1 MKLHVYFSLA
11 TDNLK
16 IAKWPLSQKRN
27 QTIEC
32 LKCDNILG
40 RLYFLKN
47 GQNWIRVIAMT
58 YPVLATQ
65 IEIDTDHNTTP
76 TFLVEYLYLQSGFGD
91 MRFEYALKLT
101 GAQVLTPTS

>member
-11 TDNLK
+11 SDNLK
-16 IAKWPLSQKRN
+16 IAKWPLSQAKRN
-27 QTIEC
+27 QAIEC

-65 IEIDTDHNTTP
+65 IEIDSDQNTTP
-76 TFLVEYLYLQSGFGD
+76 NPKFLAHRYAKFLCSLDVEI
-91 MRFEYALKLT
+91 
-101 GAQVLTPTS
+101 